1 MRTPACSCPSSEDMG
16 SVWVVMESQGDV
28 LSTSC
33 FVAKEEGQEGS
44 LGYLSEKSVI
54 KGPSF

>member
-1 MRTPACSCPSSEDMG
+1 M
-16 SVWVVMESQGDV
+16 VMESQGDV

-54 KGPSF
+54 KSPSF